1 MPRHCSGF
9 PRIALVL
16 VGFLSCGWNARGQ
29 DGSDV
34 AVQQYEALV
43 VEVLEARLQAE
54 LTLDG
59 NTVRLR
65 TPASRLL
72 RSMRDVVRASA
83 PYYFEGGLAEFRRF
97 TPRVSDALDALDG
110 MRVEPAPRGWTE
122 SDWRYYAVERA
133 TQDAM
138 LLVAM
143 DVGVYANAL
152 LAADVRARSDLAR
165 DWEDLQ
171 GGSDPLRPEPLPDF
185 GGGDPRDNSSLDGLG
200 DLGGSSGSNTSNR
213 PAGSDGD
220 ALRALES
227 SIQEL
232 IRRVESLERGT
243 ARPSPLPS
251 DGSFPTAGPDGGWT
265 PGGATAFP
273 NGLPESFTLQF
284 PGGSAALG
292 LSAEYS
298 LNTLVEWMAA
308 RPSLRVLVT
317 GHSDATGSGHANMEL
332 SRRRAQTVR
341 YYLLERGVSAD
352 RVTSAHFGES
362 RPEWGG
368 AFDRRVEIRL
378 LLD

>member
-1 MPRHCSGF
+1 MPRHRSGF
-9 PRIALVL
+9 LRIALVF
-16 VGFLSCGWNARGQ
+16 VCFLSCGWSARGQ
-29 DGSDV
+29 GENDV
-34 AVQQYEALV
+34 SVQQYEGLV

-59 NTVRLR
+59 NAVRLR
-65 TPASRLL
+65 TPPSRLL

-97 TPRVSDALDALDG
+97 SARVSEAIDALDG
-110 MRVEPAPRGWTE
+110 MRVGPAPRGWTD

-152 LAADVRARSDLAR
+152 LANDVRARSDLAR

-171 GGSDPLRPEPLPDF
+171 GGSDPLRPEPLPDL
-185 GGGDPRDNSSLDGLG
+185 GGGDARDNSSLDGLG
-200 DLGGSSGSNTSNR
+200 DAGDASGGSSSR
-213 PAGSDGD
+213 PSGTDGE
-220 ALRALES
+220 ALRALEA

-232 IRRVESLERGT
+232 IQRVESLERGT
-243 ARPSPLPS
+243 TRPSPSPS
-251 DGSFPTAGPDGGWT
+251 GDSFPTAGPDGGWT

-284 PGGSAALG
+284 PEGSAALG
-292 LSAEYS
+292 LSAEYG
-298 LNTLVEWMAA
+298 LNTLVEWMTAQP
-308 RPSLRVLVT
+308 RLRVLVT
-317 GHSDATGSGHANMEL
+317 GHSDATGSAHANMEL

-352 RVTSAHFGES
+352 RVTAAHFGES

-368 AFDRRVEIRL
+368 AFDRRVEVRL

>member
-1 MPRHCSGF
+1 MPRHRSGF
-9 PRIALVL
+9 PRVVL
-16 VGFLSCGWNARGQ
+16 VFVCFLFSHWSAWGQGGGNA
-29 DGSDV
+29 
-34 AVQQYEALV
+34 AVQQYEELV

-59 NTVRLR
+59 KEVRLR
-65 TPASRLL
+65 TPPSRLL

-97 TPRVSDALDALDG
+97 SARVSDAISALDG
-110 MRVEPAPRGWTE
+110 MRLGPAPRGWIDA
-122 SDWRYYAVERA
+122 DWRYYAVERA

-152 LAADVRARSDLAR
+152 LADDVRTRSDLAR

-171 GGSDPLRPEPLPDF
+171 GGSDPLRPEPLPDL
-185 GGGDPRDNSSLDGLG
+185 GGGDPRDNSSLDGLSG
-200 DLGGSSGSNTSNR
+200 SGGGSAIDR
-213 PAGSDGD
+213 PVGTEGD
-220 ALRALES
+220 ALRALEA

-232 IRRVESLERGT
+232 IQRVESLERGT
-243 ARPSPLPS
+243 ARPFPLPS
-251 DGSFPTAGPDGGWT
+251 GGSFPTAGPDGGWT
-265 PGGATAFP
+265 PGGRRAFP

-284 PGGSAALG
+284 PEGSAALG

-298 LNTLVEWMAA
+298 LNTLVEWMSA
-308 RPSLRVLVT
+308 RPGLRVLVT
-317 GHSDATGSGHANMEL
+317 GHSDATGSAHANMEL

-368 AFDRRVEIRL
+368 AFDRRVEVRL
-378 LLD
+378 LVD

>member
-1 MPRHCSGF
+1 M
-9 PRIALVL
+9 VL

-165 DWEDLQ
+165 DWQDLQ

-251 DGSFPTAGPDGGWT
+251 GGSFPTAGPDGGWT

>member
-1 MPRHCSGF
+1 MC
-9 PRIALVL
+9 V
-16 VGFLSCGWNARGQ
+16 LSCDWSAWGQ
-29 DGSDV
+29 GENDA

-59 NTVRLR
+59 NEVRLR
-65 TPASRLL
+65 TPPSRLI

-97 TPRVSDALDALDG
+97 SPRASEALGTLDG
-110 MRVEPAPRGWTE
+110 LRVGPAPRGWTE
-122 SDWRYYAVERA
+122 SDWRYYEVERA

-138 LLVAM
+138 LLLAM
-143 DVGVYANAL
+143 DIGVYANAL
-152 LAADVRARSDLAR
+152 LAANVRARSDLAR
-165 DWEDLQ
+165 DWQDLQ
-171 GGSDPLRPEPLPDF
+171 GGSDPLQPDPLPDL
-185 GGGDPRDNSSLDGLG
+185 GGGSPRDNSSLDGLG
-200 DLGGSSGSNTSNR
+200 GSGGGVETGGSRPSDSG
-213 PAGSDGD
+213 GD
-220 ALRALES
+220 ALRALEA

-243 ARPSPLPS
+243 ARPSPSPS
-251 DGSFPTAGPDGGWT
+251 GGSFPTVGPDGGWS
-265 PGGATAFP
+265 PPSATAFP

-284 PGGSAALG
+284 PEGSAALG
-292 LSAEYS
+292 LSAEYG

-308 RPSLRVLVT
+308 QPGLRVLVT
-317 GHSDATGSGHANMEL
+317 GHSDATGSAHTNMEL

-368 AFDRRVEIRL
+368 AFDRRVEVRL

>member
-1 MPRHCSGF
+1 MPRHRSGF
-9 PRIALVL
+9 PRVVLVL
-16 VGFLSCGWNARGQ
+16 VCLLSCHWSAWGQ
-29 DGSDV
+29 GGDDV
-34 AVQQYEALV
+34 AVQQYEGLV

-54 LTLDG
+54 LLLDG

-65 TPASRLL
+65 TPSNRLI

-83 PYYFEGGLAEFRRF
+83 PYYFEGGLSEFRRF
-97 TPRVSDALDALDG
+97 STRVSEAIDALDG
-110 MRVEPAPRGWTE
+110 MRVDSPPRGWTDA
-122 SDWRYYAVERA
+122 DWRYYAVERA

-152 LAADVRARSDLAR
+152 LADEVRARSDLAR

-171 GGSDPLRPEPLPDF
+171 GGIDPLRPEPLPDL
-185 GGGDPRDNSSLDGLG
+185 GGGDPRDNSSLDSLVGF
-200 DLGGSSGSNTSNR
+200 GGGNAPDRSTGTE
-213 PAGSDGD
+213 GD
-220 ALRALES
+220 ALRALEA

-232 IRRVESLERGT
+232 IRRVESLERGP

-251 DGSFPTAGPDGGWT
+251 GGSFPTAGPDGGWT

-284 PGGSAALG
+284 PEGSAALG
-292 LSAEYS
+292 LSAEYG

-308 RPSLRVLVT
+308 QPGLRVLVT
-317 GHSDATGSGHANMEL
+317 GHSDATGSSHANMEL

-368 AFDRRVEIRL
+368 AFDRRVEVRL
-378 LLD
+378 LAD